1 MYFMNT
7 IRKLFIIALV
17 ILALGYVSPV
27 HAEEIR
33 SFVASYTI
41 QKEGTV
47 QAEERIQYDFGS
59 AERHGIY
66 RYIPKITENSEGKK
80 YEMSVSDI
88 RVTDELGSP
97 YAFVTTSSGDQ
108 INIKIGDANKTVS
121 GVHTYNIQYLL
132 SGAITYFSDHDELYW
147 NVTGNGWAVPIG
159 SASATV
165 SFPQAIPQSDIKMIC
180 YTGSAGSTG
189 QNCTSGYLDGKAA
202 MTASGLDEREGL
214 TIAVSFPMGIVDILE
229 STLVV
234 ERIPTL
240 WEKILAAAIVIGI
253 TLAVLLWYI
262 VLPIIIIIRW
272 LRVGRDP
279 KPTIGVASAWFE
291 APKTKLDRLLT
302 PGETG
307 TLLDETADME
317 DVTGTIVDLAR
328 RGYMKIV
335 EKKKDDFT
343 FIKEKEA
350 GSDLQ
355 PFEKTFFDGIF
366 SGGEEVRVKSK
377 DLSGTVSKVKSDLY
391 TAVVREKFF
400 DKNPN
405 TTRTIYYV
413 IAGIAFFT
421 GSIFLA
427 IVAFFFGRAMP
438 RKTLLGADAAAVAK
452 SLKNFL
458 TSQERWLAGIARDQL
473 MFEKLLPYA
482 VAFGVEKLWAKR
494 FADIAMKDPEW
505 FQGYGRHTFTSIYL
519 ANALASTHSSFSRA
533 ATPVSSTTGHSSG
546 FSGGFSGGGGGGG
559 GGGSW

>member
-1 MYFMNT
+1 VN
-7 IRKLFIIALV
+7 ILRKIFLFFVTLFCLSFPSSV
-17 ILALGYVSPV
+17 F
-27 HAEEIR
+27 AEEITGF
-33 SFVASYTI
+33 SATYSI
-41 QKEGTV
+41 QKQGTV
-47 QAEERIQYDFGS
+47 LVEERIQYDFGT
-59 AERHGIY
+59 AIRHGIY
-66 RYIPKITENSEGKK
+66 RNIPCITTNTEGKK
-80 YEMSVSDI
+80 FRMVVDNV
-88 RVTDELGSP
+88 RVLDENGKPYTSQITDSAEELS
-97 YAFVTTSSGDQ
+97 
-108 INIKIGDANKTVS
+108 IKIGDADTTIS
-121 GVHTYNIQYLL
+121 GVHIYRILYTL
-132 SGAITYFSDHDELYW
+132 SGALTYFSDHDELYW
-147 NVTGNGWAVPIG
+147 NVTGNGWVVPIG
-159 SASATV
+159 SVSATV

-180 YTGSAGSTG
+180 YTGSVGSTG

-202 MTASGLDEREGL
+202 ITTSGLDEREGL
-214 TIAVSFPMGIVDILE
+214 TIAVSFPTGIVDVLE
-229 STLVV
+229 PTPVV
-234 ERIPTL
+234 ERVPTL
-240 WEKILAAAIVIGI
+240 LEKILAVAIVVGV

-272 LRVGRDP
+272 IRVGRDP
-279 KPTIGVASAWFE
+279 RPTIGVASAWFE
-291 APKTKLDRLLT
+291 APKTKFDRLLT

-317 DVTGTIVDLAR
+317 DVTATIVDLAR

-355 PFEKTFFDGIF
+355 PFEKTLFDGIF
-366 SGGEEVRVKSK
+366 SGGEEVRVKDK

-391 TAVVREKFF
+391 AAVVREKFF

-458 TSQERWLAGIARDQL
+458 ISQERWLAGIARDQL

-482 VAFGVEKLWAKR
+482 VAFGVEKFWAKR
-494 FADIAMKDPEW
+494 FADITMKDPEW